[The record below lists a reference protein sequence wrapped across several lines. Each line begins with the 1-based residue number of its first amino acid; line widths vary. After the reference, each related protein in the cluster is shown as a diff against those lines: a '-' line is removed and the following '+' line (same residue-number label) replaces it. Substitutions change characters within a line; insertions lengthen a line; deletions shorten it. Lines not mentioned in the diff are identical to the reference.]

1 VDSLEGDE
9 VFLYEQLLE
18 KVETI
23 LLWMQ
28 LLVLLQSLLQ
38 LRLLVEVETESSRYQ
53 LEIDGDARIMSAELA
68 HIKSIP

>member
-18 KVETI
+18 KVEMI